1 MIKESGVP
9 MVCCGEEMKE
19 IIAGTSDGAREK
31 HLPVIAVNGSKVTV
45 TVGEV
50 EHPMLEKHY
59 IEWIAIETKQGA
71 QRKILVPGQAP
82 TVEFALTDDDSLIAA
97 YAYCNLHGLWKT
109 EA

>member
-1 MIKESGVP
+1 
-9 MVCCGEEMKE
+9 MVCCGEEMQE

-31 HLPVIAVNGSKVTV
+31 HLPVIAVNGRKVTV
-45 TVGEV
+45 TIGEV

-71 QRKILVPGQAP
+71 QRKVLVPGQAP